1 MPNAVSFLA
10 YEELIRKGWFI
21 SQYTELARDLEVL
34 ERYGH
39 LEREQ
44 RRRLLKLAQ
53 EVQGS
58 DHADGSAH
66 GGPAQLATQPSPTK
80 PIH

>member
-34 ERYGH
+34 ESYGH
-39 LEREQ
+39 LERDQ

-53 EVQGS
+53 EIQGG
-58 DHADGSAH
+58 DYADGGAQA
-66 GGPAQLATQPSPTK
+66 GPAQGTSRPSFTK
-80 PIH
+80 PAH